1 MKSNKLTAVV
11 FDWAGTIVDYGCC
24 APTKAFM
31 NLFSEQN
38 VPITAEEVRQFMGL
52 HKRDHIKG
60 ILGLPRVSESWKRIK
75 KTEPNERDMEE
86 LFHQFVPLQIQ
97 ELEKT
102 KLIPG
107 TKKTV
112 EACRNMGLKIG
123 TCTGYTKVMMDALA
137 HAAQREG
144 FQPDAIVCSDEV
156 PQGRPSPFMC
166 FENAVR
172 LGVYPMHSMLK
183 VGDTPEDIK
192 EGLNAG
198 MWTVGL
204 ARTGNLLGLTQQ
216 EDEQLSD
223 DDRNYRL
230 KQARA
235 TLASAQAHFVVDSVD
250 DILLVID
257 DIHEKLS
264 RGERP

>member
-31 NLFSEQN
+31 NLFNEHD

-60 ILGLPRVSESWKRIK
+60 ILGLPRVAHAWMSIRK
-75 KTEPNERDMEE
+75 KEPNLQDIEQ
-86 LFHQFVPLQIQ
+86 LFHQFVPLQIR
-97 ELEKT
+97 ELEHT

-123 TCTGYTKVMMDALA
+123 TCTGYTKVMMEALA

-144 FQPDAIVCSDEV
+144 FEPDAVVCSDEV
-156 PQGRPSPFMC
+156 PLGRPSPFMC
-166 FENAVR
+166 FENAMR
-172 LGVYPMHSMLK
+172 LGVYPMESMLK

-216 EDEQLSD
+216 EDEQLSAE
-223 DDRNYRL
+223 DRNHL
-230 KQARA
+230 LGQARA
-235 TLASAQAHFVVDSVD
+235 TLASAQAHFVVDSVE
-250 DILLVID
+250 DILSVID
-257 DIHEKLS
+257 EIHKKLS
-264 RGERP
+264 LGERP